1 MVSVV
6 VKVNI
11 VKVLK
16 SVTQWSVATLR
27 RILEWAV
34 AWFLCLISKK
44 WKMYILWLIRQDGT

>member
-34 AWFLCLISKK
+34 ALTYFLLVGKK
-44 WKMYILWLIRQDGT
+44 GGMVFKPV

>member
-34 AWFLCLISKK
+34 ALETNLTMYCSESMVNSKK
-44 WKMYILWLIRQDGT
+44 TE